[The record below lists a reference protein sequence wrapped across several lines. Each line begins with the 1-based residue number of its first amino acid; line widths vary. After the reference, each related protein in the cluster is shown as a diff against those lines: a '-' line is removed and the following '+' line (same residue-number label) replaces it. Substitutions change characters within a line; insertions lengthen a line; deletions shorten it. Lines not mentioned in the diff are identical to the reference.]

1 MTFTLKPNLQAR
13 IDEKLR
19 NGEFESAEALLEQ
32 ALTFFLD
39 YEEGELD
46 EEHVCETKAAIDEA
60 LEQGERG
67 KGQPA
72 EEVFAKLRAKYG
84 ISR

>member
-1 MTFTLKPNLQAR
+1 MNVTLKPNLQAR

-19 NGEFESAEALLEQ
+19 NREFESAEALFEQ

-46 EEHVCETKAAIDEA
+46 EEEVCETKTAIDEA
-60 LEQGERG
+60 LKQGERG
-67 KGQPA
+67 EGRPA
-72 EEVFAKLRAKYG
+72 EDVFAELRAKYG